1 MSLAIGGSS
10 ATVSASASARSPHG
24 TQWVDVRDFGAV
36 GDSRTDSAAAFQ
48 AAVDHL
54 IALGGGTL
62 FVPSAPDVYVVGK
75 SIWVDGSNIQIVG
88 EGPDLSRVQTLNCY
102 PAFIFGIH
110 RVQAHVDNGV
120 AVSQVADASNR
131 PDLYGKLDNA
141 IIPGPGTRWGY
152 RSNGDSFV
160 QFHAGPMSSGQGTA
174 QTLYSSDNWSETN
187 KLTLDFCIE
196 PPDGQQFPQGYLF
209 GLGSAEQ
216 EPAPFGVV
224 MSDPT
229 TMRFYFR
236 TSDFDQG
243 ILQGETV
250 YKHRGFD
257 FSLAGADLPY
267 RVAIQIDHDNAAC
280 AAFVKK
286 GGVRTQVPLL
296 NQLNLANSGMFP
308 YTPHSG
314 LTFILNDHYPFM
326 LGYTGVTA
334 AYGVR
339 TGLDLRVYGL
349 RMSNTTRYQANG
361 PGTPQVR
368 SDAPGT
374 PVDDLWSYFGT
385 DGHTIC
391 FMDVRDDPATSGR
404 VVSVFHGGA
413 AAGGTTTG
421 LIMHSL
427 SSPVPTVN
435 NAIKNIAVAGQ
446 SVHGQVICLGALY
459 EFTAENVKTVGGSQ
473 GVGSFNI
480 EASYNIHLR
489 NCSLAGADAPY
500 YGFMQ
505 IIYGRDILFTTSG
518 RVTIRTLGCA
528 EDWYN
533 VFVSGVS
540 ANVECFYKARGYGYG
555 GQKSITNMNVD
566 FEGYTIS
573 RAGIFCEMHP
583 YTAQT
588 TLVLK
593 NVYFGT
599 LGPTASMVQLKD
611 GDRPLRGFSNP
622 CNLIIENLQAYAD
635 DYQAA
640 IDVDG
645 PNWFGTV
652 EGLPLRGQP
661 FLHRQKW
668 GTKSNVVIRD
678 VKYTAPPNTFAWY
691 AGSHALEVRSP
702 ADGQFTEWRCVGSGS
717 CGTNNPPTWL
727 GLAPLNV
734 RPTGLAAY
742 ALNSVYVTVAL
753 S

>member
-10 ATVSASASARSPHG
+10 APASAPSKPPHG
-24 TQWVDVRDFGAV
+24 TQWIDVRDFGAV
-36 GDSRTDSAAAFQ
+36 GDTRTDSGPAFQ
-48 AAVDHL
+48 AAVDRL

-62 FVPSAPDVYVVGK
+62 FVPSAPGKYLVSK
-75 SIWVDGSNIQIVG
+75 SIWVDADDIQIVG
-88 EGPDLSRVQTLNCY
+88 EGLDSCVQSLSSFPV
-102 PAFIFGIH
+102 FIFGIR
-110 RVQAHVDNGV
+110 RVQSHDVNGV
-120 AVSQVADASNR
+120 SVSQVADASNR
-131 PDLYGKLDNA
+131 PDLYGKLENSV
-141 IIPGPGTRWGY
+141 IPGPGSRWGY
-152 RSNGDSFV
+152 RTNGDSFV

-174 QTLYSSDNWSETN
+174 ATLYSSDNWSETT

-196 PPDGQQFPQGYLF
+196 PPDGQKFPAGYLF
-209 GLGSAEQ
+209 GLGSQEQ

-224 MSDPT
+224 MSDST
-229 TMRFYFR
+229 TMRVYFR

-243 ILQGETV
+243 ILLGETI

-267 RVAIQIDHDNAAC
+267 RIAVQIDHDNAAC
-280 AAFVKK
+280 SAFVKI
-286 GGVRTQVPLL
+286 GGVRTQVPLS

-326 LGYTGVTA
+326 LGYTGLTA

-339 TGLDLRVYGL
+339 TGVDLRVYGL
-349 RMSNTTRYQANG
+349 RMSNTTRYQTNG

-368 SDAPGT
+368 GDAPGT
-374 PVDDLWSYFGT
+374 PVDDRWSYFGT
-385 DGHTIC
+385 DNHTIC

-404 VVSVFHGGA
+404 IVSVAHGGA
-413 AAGGTTTG
+413 VAGGSTTG

-435 NAIKNIAVAGQ
+435 NALKNISVEGR

-459 EFTAENVKTVGGSQ
+459 EFTAENVKTTAGFQ
-473 GVGSFNI
+473 GIGSFNI
-480 EASYNIHLR
+480 EASYIIHLR
-489 NCSLAGADAPY
+489 NCSLAGADASY

-505 IIYGRDILFTTSG
+505 IIYGRDILLTTSG
-518 RVTIRTLGCA
+518 RATIRTTGCDD
-528 EDWYN
+528 DWTN
-533 VFVSGVS
+533 VFVTGVS

-555 GQKSITNMNVD
+555 GTKSITNMNID

-573 RAGIFCEMHP
+573 RAGIYCEMHP
-583 YTAQT
+583 YAPQT

-593 NVYFGT
+593 NIFFGT
-599 LGPTASMVQLKD
+599 IGPAASMVQLKQ
-611 GDRPLRGFSNP
+611 GDKPYRGYSNA
-622 CNLIIENLQAYAD
+622 CCLIVENMQAYAD

-645 PNWFGTV
+645 PLWYGSV
-652 EGLPLRGQP
+652 DALPLRGKP

-668 GTKSNVVIRD
+668 GPTSNIVMRD
-678 VKYTAPPNTFAWY
+678 PKFTAPPNTFAWY
-691 AGSHALEVRSP
+691 AGSHVLEVRSP
-702 ADGQFTEWRCVGSGS
+702 ADGQFTEWRCVRG
-717 CGTNNPPTWL
+717 GTYGTSTPPVWL
-727 GLAPLNV
+727 GLDPLTVSPN
-734 RPTGLAAY
+734 GLAAY
-742 ALNSVYVTVAL
+742 VLNNAYATAAL